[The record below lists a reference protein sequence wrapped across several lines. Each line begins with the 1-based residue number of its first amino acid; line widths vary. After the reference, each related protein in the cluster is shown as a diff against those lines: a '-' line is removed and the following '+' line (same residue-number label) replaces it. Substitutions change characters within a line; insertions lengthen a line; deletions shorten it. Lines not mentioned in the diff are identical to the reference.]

1 MMLSATLLKVVKM
14 SFLRTLTYLVGGGLI
29 PTNTRCFQGLQ
40 RMFQRFQCQMLH
52 QNLLSLQVGAF
63 FFYPFSSLLIA
74 KTVEVPICT
83 KSWLGF
89 KNGTV
94 LRRQFMDKIET
105 FTDSVTVETCTNSKQ
120 NVFDFSNLCV
130 VVLKSNIW

>member
-1 MMLSATLLKVVKM
+1 M
-14 SFLRTLTYLVGGGLI
+14 
-29 PTNTRCFQGLQ
+29 
-40 RMFQRFQCQMLH
+40 
-52 QNLLSLQVGAF
+52 GAF